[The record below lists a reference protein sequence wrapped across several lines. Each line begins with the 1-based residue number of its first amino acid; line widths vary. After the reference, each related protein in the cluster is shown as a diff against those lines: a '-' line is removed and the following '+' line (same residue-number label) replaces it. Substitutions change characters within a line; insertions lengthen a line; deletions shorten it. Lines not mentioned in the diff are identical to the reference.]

1 MNNTYTDTDKTE
13 SYVYVILILGPIL
26 FLYLLQRCLLHT
38 CLYCHRGTCC
48 IDDEDYNYDIDD
60 IDVINESIKADKVN
74 IADEADDRFD
84 GFDNIS
90 I

>member
-1 MNNTYTDTDKTE
+1 MNYTYNDNEKTE
-13 SYVYVILILGPIL
+13 SYVYVIVIFAPIL

-48 IDDEDYNYDIDD
+48 IEDEVDEDN
-60 IDVINESIKADKVN
+60 
-74 IADEADDRFD
+74 RLD
-84 GFDNIS
+84 GFDNLS